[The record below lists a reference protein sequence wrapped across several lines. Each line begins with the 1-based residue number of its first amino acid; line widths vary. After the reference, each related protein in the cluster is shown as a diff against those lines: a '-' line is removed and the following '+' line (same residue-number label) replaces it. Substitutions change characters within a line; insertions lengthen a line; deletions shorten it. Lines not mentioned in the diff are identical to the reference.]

1 MKTYPNAKAL
11 LSAWAGGEAPEGKAK
26 SAALSFKGP
35 FLLSYATPIAQL
47 LPPSEGGGV
56 QVITTK
62 HSVTTSKHCGMVRR
76 LFPREYF
83 TVLDLPHPTQGGL

>member
-26 SAALSFKGP
+26 SAALRFAGP
-35 FLLSYATPIAQL
+35 LLFSYATPIAQL

-56 QVITTK
+56 QVSTAK

-76 LFPREYF
+76 LFAGNYF
-83 TVLDLPHPTQGGL
+83 TVLYLLGE

>member
-1 MKTYPNAKAL
+1 MKTYPDAKAL

-35 FLLSYATPIAQL
+35 LLFSYATPIAQL

-56 QVITTK
+56 QDITTK
-62 HSVTTSKHCGMVRR
+62 YSVTTSKHCGMVRR

-83 TVLDLPHPTQGGL
+83 TVLDLPTAGGL